1 MVKVLVISALA
12 TACGGHPRVVASSVP
27 PGDELTLY
35 RDAVFVHQR
44 AEVDIAAGKPSRV
57 EMTIAAGVDADAVV
71 VPDRGELAIQELHVA
86 KPEAAQQ
93 ATKLVIVV
101 GAPHA
106 GHYAFHVAYLTDRIT
121 WDAAYTMT
129 TTPARERATL
139 RGAIAIANAS
149 GIVLAHAHVAAVDA
163 EIGNWRG
170 KTMELLGG
178 KLLGT
183 PPNGTPPPLPR
194 DLGTL
199 TLERGETRIEM
210 LDGSP
215 AERMRSVLVY
225 DPIGTKLDNPGSTP
239 IRDTTL
245 GMSPAPSTRVTESFE
260 VERDQQLTSGLPGG
274 PVRLLERHADG
285 SLAVLGEARLF
296 DAATRVA
303 AIDTIAVGTAEGVT
317 AHRERREITVDEDGK
332 RLVEEFAISIENAR
346 PRPVEVVLH
355 EHLYR
360 SQNWSLAYHS
370 ALSAAKEG
378 PQQIALRTTVPAK
391 GQRKVIYV
399 AVYAW

>member
-1 MVKVLVISALA
+1 MVKLLAITALA
-12 TACGGHPRVVASSVP
+12 AACGGRARVVASSVA

-44 AEVDIAAGKPSRV
+44 AEVDLAPGKPAHV
-57 EMTIAAGVDADAVV
+57 EMMIATGVDADAIV
-71 VPDRGELAIQELHVA
+71 VPDRGELAIQELHVGKSETA
-86 KPEAAQQ
+86 KAP
-93 ATKLVIVV
+93 TKLELVLS
-101 GAPHA
+101 AAHA
-106 GHYAFHVAYLTDRIT
+106 GHYVFHVAYLTDRIT
-121 WDAAYTMT
+121 WEAAYTLT
-129 TTPARERATL
+129 TSPARERATL

-149 GIVLAHAHVAAVDA
+149 GIALAHAHVTSIDA
-163 EIGNWRG
+163 EIGNWRN

-183 PPNGTPPPLPR
+183 PPNGTPPPTPR
-194 DLGTL
+194 DLGTVS
-199 TLERGETRIEM
+199 LERGETRLEM
-210 LDGSP
+210 LAGAP

-274 PVRLLERHADG
+274 PVRLLERRADG

-296 DAATRVA
+296 DVATRVA
-303 AIDTIAVGTAEGVT
+303 AIDTVPVGTAEGVT

-332 RLVEEFAISIENAR
+332 RVVEEFAISIENAR

-391 GQRKVIYV
+391 GQRKVLYV